1 MEEKEYILSE
11 ANRCLQCSNPSC
23 EKGCPL
29 SNNIKKVIEYVKNEE
44 FEQAYNEILKNNI
57 MPEICS
63 RVCPHYEQC
72 EGNCILGKKEQP
84 INISKIEK
92 YVSDLMISKRQ
103 SILNEEISIKE
114 DKVAV
119 IGAGPSGIGCAY
131 YLAKK
136 GYDVTIFE
144 RESSF
149 GGTLKYGI
157 PNFRLGDKEIQSVLK
172 KLIDLDVKFRFDTEF
187 GDNVNIQSL
196 EKEGYKV
203 IFLGIGLDKPKI
215 LNIPGEDL
223 LNVLDSTAF
232 LYDVNTNYEEYV
244 EFKNSRYLHK
254 SFAIIGGGNVAMDC
268 ARTAIKLGA
277 REVKVIY
284 RRTEKEM
291 PVSPIEYKN
300 AIDEGVEFEYLTL
313 PVKILGE
320 EKVEKIE
327 CVKMKLGEADE
338 SGRPKPIL
346 VENSNFEIDTDIVIT
361 CLGNKLN
368 KDKIT
373 NKFGIEIDEQTG
385 LIKINEKMQTNIKNI
400 FTGGDSSNKNQ
411 RVAYALADGIKAG
424 KEIDKYLLGEKY
436 DR

>member
-11 ANRCLQCSNPSC
+11 AKRCLQCANPNC
-23 EKGCPL
+23 QKGCPL
-29 SNNIKKVIEYVKNEE
+29 GNNIKKVIEYVRNEE
-44 FEQAYNEILKNNI
+44 FEEAYNEITKKNI

-63 RVCPHYEQC
+63 RVCPHHEQC
-72 EGNCILGKKEQP
+72 EGNCILGKKGEP
-84 INISKIEK
+84 IKISKIEK
-92 YVSDLMISKRQ
+92 YVSDLMINKRT
-103 SILNEEISIKE
+103 SIINEDISIKE
-114 DKVAV
+114 EKIAV

-157 PNFRLGDKEIQSVLK
+157 PNFRLGDTEIQSVLK
-172 KLIDLDVKFRFDTEF
+172 KLIALDIKFRFDTEF
-187 GDNVNIQSL
+187 GDNVNINSL
-196 EKEGYKV
+196 EKEGFKA
-203 IFLGIGLDKPKI
+203 IFLGIGLDKPKM
-215 LNIPGEDL
+215 LNVPGEDL

-244 EFKNSRYLHK
+244 EFKNSRYRHK
-254 SFAIIGGGNVAMDC
+254 YFAIIGGGDVAMDC
-268 ARTAIKLGA
+268 GRTAIKLGA

-291 PVSPIEYKN
+291 PVSPIEYQH

-320 EKVEKIE
+320 EQVEKIE

-338 SGRPKPIL
+338 SGRPRPIL
-346 VENSNFEIDTDIVIT
+346 VENSNFEIDTNFVIT

-368 KDKIT
+368 QDKIT

-385 LIKINEKMQTNIKNI
+385 LIKINEKMQTNIQNI
-400 FTGGDSSNKNQ
+400 FAGGDATNKKQ
-411 RVAYALADGIKAG
+411 RVAYALADGTKAG
-424 KEIDKYLLGEKY
+424 EEIEKYLLGEK
-436 DR
+436 

>member
-11 ANRCLQCSNPSC
+11 ANRCLQCPNPSC

-29 SNNIKKVIEYVKNEE
+29 GNNIKKVIEYVKNEE
-44 FEQAYNEILKNNI
+44 FELAYKEITKKNI

-72 EGNCILGKKEQP
+72 EGNCILGKKGQP
-84 INISKIEK
+84 IRISKIEK
-92 YVSDLMISKRQ
+92 YVSDLMIEKRNNL
-103 SILNEEISIKE
+103 IRTVADIKE

-119 IGAGPSGIGCAY
+119 IGSGPSGIGCAY

-157 PNFRLGDKEIQSVLK
+157 PNFRLGDKEIQTVLK

-187 GDNVNIQSL
+187 GDNVNINSL
-196 EKEGYKV
+196 EKEGFKA
-203 IFLGIGLDKPKI
+203 IFLGIGLDKPKM
-215 LNIPGEDL
+215 LNVPGEDL
-223 LNVLDSTAF
+223 LNVLDSAAF

-244 EFKNSRYLHK
+244 EFKNSRYRHK
-254 SFAIIGGGNVAMDC
+254 SFVIIGGGDVAMDC
-268 ARTAIKLGA
+268 ARTAIRLGA
-277 REVKVIY
+277 KEVKVIY

-291 PVSPIEYKN
+291 PVSPIEYEH
-300 AIDEGVEFEYLTL
+300 AINEGVEFEYLTL

-320 EKVEKIE
+320 NKVEKVE
-327 CVKMKLGEADE
+327 CVKMKLGDLDE

-346 VENSNFEIDTDIVIT
+346 VENSNFEINTNFVIT
-361 CLGNKLN
+361 SLGNKLN
-368 KDKIT
+368 QDRIT

-385 LIKINEKMQTNIKNI
+385 LIKINEKMQTNIQYV
-400 FTGGDSSNKNQ
+400 FAGGDATNKVQ
-411 RVAYALADGIKAG
+411 KVAYAEADGIKAG
-424 KEIDKYLLGEKY
+424 KEIEKYLLGDK
-436 DR
+436 